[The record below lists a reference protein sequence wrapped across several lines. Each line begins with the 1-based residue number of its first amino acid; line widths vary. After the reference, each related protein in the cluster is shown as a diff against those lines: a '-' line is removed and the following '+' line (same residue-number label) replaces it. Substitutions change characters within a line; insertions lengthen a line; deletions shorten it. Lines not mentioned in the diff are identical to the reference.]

1 MAVVRRGVWWIL
13 LALVAGMLI
22 GGFVIAYAG
31 THTYGEDFALFAHP
45 EDTSAGI
52 DDGSFTLVATV
63 DIPAGAAFDPL
74 IAQGKFQ
81 TVMTSANLVVPG
93 AVTDVELLAGKY
105 AAAPIYA
112 NEQIPIGRV
121 TSSATPPE

>member
-22 GGFVIAYAG
+22 GGAVIAYAG
-31 THTYGEDFALFAHP
+31 THTYGGEDALFAHP
-45 EDTSAGI
+45 ESTSTGEV
-52 DDGSFTLVATV
+52 DGSFTLVTTV

-81 TVMTSANLVVPG
+81 PVTTSANLIVPG

-121 TSSATPPE
+121 ASSASPPA